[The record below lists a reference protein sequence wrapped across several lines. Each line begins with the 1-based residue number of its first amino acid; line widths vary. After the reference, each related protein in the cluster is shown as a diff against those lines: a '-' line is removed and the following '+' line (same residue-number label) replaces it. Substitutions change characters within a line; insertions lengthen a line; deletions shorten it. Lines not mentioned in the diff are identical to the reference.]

1 MEVSVV
7 IVCMNRPDL
16 LYPCLES
23 IRSHTTV
30 SYELWVVAYRF
41 TPENLAAL
49 RKDYPEA
56 HVVVS
61 DGLRGFSEH
70 NNLALRQVQGRYC
83 FVVNDDTYFSTPV
96 IDRLVADFDRLPAA
110 EDLLP
115 GRAGPDLRPRTL
127 DGRALDGPL
136 SPPGR

>member
-41 TPENLAAL
+41 TPENLTAL
-49 RKDYPEA
+49 RKD
-56 HVVVS
+56 
-61 DGLRGFSEH
+61 
-70 NNLALRQVQGRYC
+70 
-83 FVVNDDTYFSTPV
+83 
-96 IDRLVADFDRLPAA
+96 
-110 EDLLP
+110 
-115 GRAGPDLRPRTL
+115 
-127 DGRALDGPL
+127 
-136 SPPGR
+136 